1 MVAVVFGVLMSMLD
15 TTIVNI
21 AIRTLAVRLHG
32 SLPSVQWVVTGYLL
46 ALAAVLP
53 LAGWLCDRFGA
64 RRVYVWSIAVFTLA
78 SAACALSGSLGEL
91 IAFRVVQGASGAVT
105 MPAGQM
111 ILVRVA
117 GRERLARVM
126 GTLTI
131 PVVMAPIFG
140 PVIGGLLL
148 EHAGWQW
155 IFLVNL
161 PFGMAAVP
169 LALWLLPRDAGTAVP
184 AKARAAAKAAPA
196 SPVRRLPDL
205 PGLLL
210 ASGGTAAVTYGLAS
224 AGGQTSRVLIPI
236 AVGLVL
242 LAVFTMRSLR
252 IARPLLDVRLYRS
265 PAYAA
270 SSVMYF
276 ALGATV
282 FGAMILLP
290 LYFQSVR
297 HQDPVVTGL
306 LVAPTGIGV
315 ALATRLASHL
325 TDRIGSG
332 RTAFI
337 GGLIAAAGTV
347 PFLFLGPATSY
358 VWLAAAGMVRGCG
371 ISLCLIPATAAVY
384 RAIPPAKISDGTTQV
399 NVLNRLGGSTGT
411 ALFTVVVQ
419 HALAGAAT
427 PAGAASAY
435 GLAFR
440 WALGT
445 AILIVLPAALLARV
459 ESRARRTRETP
470 TPGAGQE
477 TEASRTS
484 ASSTRSS

>member
-15 TTIVNI
+15 TTIVNV
-21 AIRTLAVRLHG
+21 AIRSLSVRLHA

-64 RRVYVWSIAVFTLA
+64 RRVYVWSIGVFTLA
-78 SAACALSGSLGEL
+78 SAACGLSGSLGEL
-91 IAFRVVQGASGAVT
+91 IFFRVLQGAAGAVT

-117 GRERLARVM
+117 GQDRLARVM

-131 PVVMAPIFG
+131 PVVMAPVFG

-161 PFGMAAVP
+161 PFGVAAVP
-169 LALWLLPRDAGTAVP
+169 LALWLLPRDQSGAGQPSVT
-184 AKARAAAKAAPA
+184 
-196 SPVRRLPDL
+196 RRLPDL
-205 PGLLL
+205 LSLLL
-210 ASGGTAAVTYGLAS
+210 ASGGFVAVMYGLAS
-224 AGGQTSRVLIPI
+224 AGGQASRVVIPV
-236 AVGLVL
+236 AGGLVL
-242 LAVFTMRSLR
+242 LAAFAVRSLR
-252 IARPLLDVRLYRS
+252 SPRPLLDLRLYRS

-290 LYFQSVR
+290 LYYQGVR
-297 HQDPVVTGL
+297 AQDPVITGL
-306 LVAPTGIGV
+306 LVAPTGVGV
-315 ALATRLASHL
+315 MLATRLASRL

-332 RTAFI
+332 RTALI
-337 GGLIAAAGTV
+337 GGLIAAAATV
-347 PFLFLGPATSY
+347 PFLFLGAQTPY
-358 VWLAAAGMVRGCG
+358 WWLCVVAAVRGAG
-371 ISLCLIPATAAVY
+371 ISLCMISSMAAVY
-384 RAIPPAKISDGTTQV
+384 RAIPPAKVGDGTTQV
-399 NVLNRLGGSTGT
+399 NVLNRLGGSAGT

-419 HALAGAAT
+419 HSMAGAAT
-427 PAGAASAY
+427 PAGAAGAY
-435 GLAFR
+435 GDAFR

-445 AILIVLPAALLARV
+445 VVLIIGPAVLLAAIESRSRRAPAA
-459 ESRARRTRETP
+459 P
-470 TPGAGQE
+470 
-477 TEASRTS
+477 
-484 ASSTRSS
+484 